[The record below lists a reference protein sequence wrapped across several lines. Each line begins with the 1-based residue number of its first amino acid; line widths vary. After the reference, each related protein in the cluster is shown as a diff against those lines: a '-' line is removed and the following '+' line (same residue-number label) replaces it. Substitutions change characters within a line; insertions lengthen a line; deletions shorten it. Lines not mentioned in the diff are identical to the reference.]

1 MYESAHGVVDIK
13 LGSMVAVFQGRPK
26 NHQRHCFDDGSFR
39 IQWFIVAALNNE
51 VFGTA
56 FEKQKA
62 LAKVFV
68 GQAIISLIEISPFAK
83 RQIEKSP
90 KTNRFWGFLRKF

>member
-1 MYESAHGVVDIK
+1 
-13 LGSMVAVFQGRPK
+13 MVAVFQGRPK
-26 NHQRHCFDDGSFR
+26 NHQRHRFDDGSVR
-39 IQWFIVAALNNE
+39 IQWFIVAALDNE
-51 VFGTA
+51 AFGTT
-56 FEKQKA
+56 FEKQKT

-68 GQAIISLIEISPFAK
+68 GQAIISLIEISPFAN

>member
-1 MYESAHGVVDIK
+1 
-13 LGSMVAVFQGRPK
+13 MVAVFQGRPK
-26 NHQRHCFDDGSFR
+26 NHQRHRFDDGSVR
-39 IQWFIVAALNNE
+39 IQWFIVAALDNE
-51 VFGTA
+51 AFGTA

-62 LAKVFV
+62 LAEVFV
-68 GQAIISLIEISPFAK
+68 GQEIISIIELSPFAK

>member
-1 MYESAHGVVDIK
+1 
-13 LGSMVAVFQGRPK
+13 MVAVFQGRPK
-26 NHQRHCFDDGSFR
+26 NHQRHRFDDGSFR
-39 IQWFIVAALNNE
+39 IQWFIVAALDNE
-51 VFGTA
+51 VLGTA

-62 LAKVFV
+62 LAEVFV
-68 GQAIISLIEISPFAK
+68 GQAIISIIELSSFAK

>member
-1 MYESAHGVVDIK
+1 
-13 LGSMVAVFQGRPK
+13 MVAVFQGRPK
-26 NHQRHCFDDGSFR
+26 NHQRHRFDDGSFR
-39 IQWFIVAALNNE
+39 IQWFIVAALDNE

-62 LAKVFV
+62 LAEVFV
-68 GQAIISLIEISPFAK
+68 GQASISIIELSSFAK

>member
-1 MYESAHGVVDIK
+1 MYESTHGVVDIE

-26 NHQRHCFDDGSFR
+26 NHQRHRFDDGSVR
-39 IQWFIVAALNNE
+39 IQWFIVAALDNE
-51 VFGTA
+51 AFGTT
-56 FEKQKA
+56 FEKQKT

-90 KTNRFWGFLRKF
+90 KTNRFWGFLRRF

>member
-1 MYESAHGVVDIK
+1 
-13 LGSMVAVFQGRPK
+13 MVAVFQGRPK
-26 NHQRHCFDDGSFR
+26 SHQRHRFDDGSFR
-39 IQWFIVAALNNE
+39 IQWFIVAALDNE

-62 LAKVFV
+62 LAEVFV
-68 GQAIISLIEISPFAK
+68 GQAIISIIELSSFAK